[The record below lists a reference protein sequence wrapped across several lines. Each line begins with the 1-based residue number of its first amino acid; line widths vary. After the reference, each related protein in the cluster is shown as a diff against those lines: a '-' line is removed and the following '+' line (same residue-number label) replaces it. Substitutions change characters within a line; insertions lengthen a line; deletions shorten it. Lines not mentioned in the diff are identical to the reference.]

1 VGVKLLALGAVVA
14 LLAGPAAG
22 SARYVESRQVES
34 GAFAEAGGR
43 ADAAL
48 TAWAALGLVAAGG
61 SPDALAGARAY
72 LAGAESELRS
82 QTDLA
87 LHVLA
92 RSALGDR
99 PAALVE
105 RLEAAP
111 AGRLVN
117 ATAWTIVA
125 LRQAGRPAPPAL
137 VRALLRAQRPNGG
150 WGWVAGG
157 SPDSN
162 DTSAAVQALRA
173 AGVRGRPIDRAV
185 AFLLGLQAREGGFAL
200 VRGRAPD
207 AQSTAWA
214 VQALLAAGRKPG
226 APAWRFLSRLRRP
239 DGSYRYSARYAT
251 TPVWV
256 TSQVLPA
263 LAGKPFPLR

>member
-1 VGVKLLALGAVVA
+1 MKLLALAAAVG

-22 SARYVESRQVES
+22 SARYVEGRQVES

-48 TAWAALGLVAAGG
+48 TAWAALGLAAAGG
-61 SPDALAGARAY
+61 SPETLARARGY
-72 LAGAESELRS
+72 LAGAEDEARS

-87 LHVLA
+87 LQVLA
-92 RSALGDR
+92 RAALGDP
-99 PAALVE
+99 PAALVQ
-105 RLEAAP
+105 RLEAAAP
-111 AGRLVN
+111 GRLVN
-117 ATAWTIVA
+117 ATAWTILA
-125 LRQAGRPAPPAL
+125 LRQAGRPAPAAL
-137 VRALLRAQRPNGG
+137 VRSLVAAQRPSGG
-150 WGWVAGG
+150 WSWVAGG
-157 SPDSN
+157 APDSN
-162 DTSAAVQALRA
+162 DTAAALQALRA
-173 AGVRGRPIDRAV
+173 AGVRGRSIDRGLAY
-185 AFLLGLQAREGGFAL
+185 LRTLQAPSGGFGL

-214 VQALLAAGRKPG
+214 IQAFLAAGRRPG
-226 APAWRFLSRLRRP
+226 AAAWRFLGRLRRP
-239 DGSYRYSARYAT
+239 DGSYRYSVRYAT

>member
-1 VGVKLLALGAVVA
+1 MKLLALTAAATA

-22 SARYVESRQVES
+22 SARYVEARQAES
-34 GAFAEAGGR
+34 GAFAEAGGQ

-48 TAWAALGLVAAGG
+48 TAWAALGLTAAGG
-61 SPDALAGARAY
+61 SEEALARARAY
-72 LAGAESELRS
+72 LAGAEGEARS

-92 RSALGDR
+92 RAALGDR
-99 PAALVE
+99 PATLVE

-117 ATAWTIVA
+117 ATAWTVLA
-125 LRQAGRPAPPAL
+125 LRQAGRPAPAAL
-137 VRALLRAQRPNGG
+137 VRMLLRAQRPNGG

-157 SPDSN
+157 APDSN
-162 DTSAAVQALRA
+162 DTAAAIQALRA
-173 AGVRGRPIDRAV
+173 AGVRGSVIDRGLAY
-185 AFLLGLQAREGGFAL
+185 LRTLQAPSGGFAL

-214 VQALLAAGRKPG
+214 IQAFLAAGRKPG
-226 APAWRFLSRLRRP
+226 AAAWRFLARLRRP
-239 DGSYRYSARYAT
+239 DGSYRYSVRYAT